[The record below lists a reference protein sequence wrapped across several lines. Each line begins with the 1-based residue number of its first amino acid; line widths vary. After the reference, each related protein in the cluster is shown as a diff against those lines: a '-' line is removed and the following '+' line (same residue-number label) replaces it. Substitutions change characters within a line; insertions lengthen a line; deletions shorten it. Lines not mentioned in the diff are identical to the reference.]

1 MRRPCPVVPDE
12 GGAGVAVM
20 TAETTSGVTHRGV
33 LANRDFIKL
42 WTGETVSLIGSQVT
56 ELALPLVAIVTLH
69 ATAFQIGL
77 LNVTRYAPFVLIS
90 LFAGVWFDRHRRRP
104 ILIASNLGRAV
115 LIGLVPLASV
125 LHLLSMTVLY
135 AVGFGAGV
143 LTVLF
148 DVGIM
153 SYVPGLVERR
163 HLAEANSKIATSQSL
178 AGISG
183 PGLAGFLI
191 GVLTAP
197 IALTVDAVS
206 YLLSVVA
213 LTAVRERE
221 DAPQVP
227 KERSSVPRS
236 IAEGLRTVF
245 GNTVLRHL
253 ATQSAVFNLF
263 GNVVVTVFL
272 VYAVRAL
279 GLRPTPL
286 GLVVGAG
293 SVGALLGASLA
304 NRVRSGLGFGRTLR
318 VSTVVACLSP
328 LLLLLPRGTG
338 LVSLVV
344 LGGSLAIY
352 GASLA
357 IFNVNALTLRQTV
370 TPDNL
375 LGRMNASYRLLLFG
389 MVPIG
394 ALLGGSLAGAFG
406 LRPALVVGV
415 VGLATPIAW
424 LAFSP
429 VFRLREMPDGPMTV
443 DGARPDAEQATRTET
458 YPPDAYP
465 WSMAD
470 TPTMEL
476 PRLEMPSWAGLAT
489 VELSIIRPT
498 PNNENGWMS

>member
-1 MRRPCPVVPDE
+1 
-12 GGAGVAVM
+12 M
-20 TAETTSGVTHRGV
+20 TADTASGVSHRGV
-33 LANRDFIKL
+33 LANRDFVKL
-42 WTGETVSLIGSQVT
+42 WTGETVSLLGSQVT

-77 LNVTRYAPFVLIS
+77 LNVARYAPFVVIS

-104 ILIASNLGRAV
+104 ILVAGNLGRAV

-125 LHLLSMTVLY
+125 LHLLSMPVLY
-135 AVGFGAGV
+135 AVGFCAGV

-163 HLAEANSKIATSQSL
+163 QLAEANSKIATSYSL
-178 AGISG
+178 AGIGG
-183 PGLAGFLI
+183 PGLAGLLI

-206 YLLSVVA
+206 YLVSATA
-213 LTAVRERE
+213 LAAIRKRE
-221 DAPQVP
+221 DAPEAAQ
-227 KERSSVPRS
+227 ERTSVLHS

-245 GNTVLRHL
+245 DNRVLRHL

-279 GLRPTPL
+279 GVRPTPL

-293 SVGALLGASLA
+293 SVGALLGASLS
-304 NRVRSGLGFGRTLR
+304 NRVRTSLGFGRTLR
-318 VSTVVACLSP
+318 VSTAVACLSP
-328 LLLLLPRGTG
+328 LLLLVPRGAD
-338 LVSLVV
+338 VISLVV

-389 MVPIG
+389 MVPLG
-394 ALLGGSLAGAFG
+394 ALIGGTLAGAFG
-406 LRPALVVGV
+406 LRPALTVGV
-415 VGLATPIAW
+415 IGLTTPLAW

-429 VFRLREMPDGPMTV
+429 VFRLREMPTGPMTA
-443 DGARPDAEQATRTET
+443 DRPGAADMAEGTDTTVRLGTIQL
-458 YPPDAYP
+458 
-465 WSMAD
+465 SFVD

-489 VELSIIRPT
+489 VELKTISLTR
-498 PNNENGWMS
+498 NDENGRMS

>member
-1 MRRPCPVVPDE
+1 
-12 GGAGVAVM
+12 M
-20 TAETTSGVTHRGV
+20 TADTASGVSHRGV
-33 LANRDFIKL
+33 LANRDFVKL
-42 WTGETVSLIGSQVT
+42 WTGETVSLLGSQVT

-77 LNVTRYAPFVLIS
+77 LNVARYAPFVVIS

-125 LHLLSMTVLY
+125 LHLLSMPVLY
-135 AVGFGAGV
+135 AVGFCAGV

-163 HLAEANSKIATSQSL
+163 HLAEANSKIATSYSL
-178 AGISG
+178 AGIGG

-206 YLLSVVA
+206 YLVSATA
-213 LTAVRERE
+213 LTAIRKRE
-221 DAPQVP
+221 DAPEAAQ
-227 KERSSVPRS
+227 ERPSVLRS

-245 GNTVLRHL
+245 DNRVLRHL
-253 ATQSAVFNLF
+253 ATQSAVFNFF

-279 GLRPTPL
+279 GVRPTPL

-293 SVGALLGASLA
+293 SVGALLGASLS
-304 NRVRSGLGFGRTLR
+304 NRVRTGLGFGRTLR
-318 VSTVVACLSP
+318 VSTAVACLSP
-328 LLLLLPRGTG
+328 LLLLVPRGAD
-338 LVSLVV
+338 VISLVV

-389 MVPIG
+389 MVPLG
-394 ALLGGSLAGAFG
+394 ALIGGTLAGAFG
-406 LRPALVVGV
+406 LRPALTVGV
-415 VGLATPIAW
+415 IGLATPLAW

-429 VFRLREMPDGPMTV
+429 VFRLREMPTGPMTA
-443 DGARPDAEQATRTET
+443 DRPGAADMAEGTDTTLRLGTNQA
-458 YPPDAYP
+458 
-465 WSMAD
+465 SFVD

-489 VELSIIRPT
+489 VELKTISLT
-498 PNNENGWMS
+498 PNDENGRMS